1 MSFKS
6 PSVPVLG
13 KRSGK
18 QNGPRFGIPGSMV
31 ALRANLHDRER
42 RLPLR
47 PVESAENLDF
57 RALPVPSAAQSLPS
71 FAFCC
76 FPPASPAFAPR

>member
-31 ALRANLHDRER
+31 G
-42 RLPLR
+42 
-47 PVESAENLDF
+47 
-57 RALPVPSAAQSLPS
+57 LPS
-71 FAFCC
+71 FAFGC
-76 FPPASPAFAPR
+76 FPPAFGLSRRGRRSKISPKGPFLTP